1 MELKAHVWFPTLIW
15 QMSLQESE
23 KPALSEMKDFILDYK
38 YSFGYI
44 AAIVVANIGFTY
56 LPMIALPGGEMLAP
70 MSFLVGFIFVLRD
83 FSQREIGHRVLAAM
97 AVGGLLSYFMADPF
111 VAYASVVAFI
121 ISELVDWAVYTFTKR
136 PLKQRILFS
145 SAVGTPIDSAVFMLL
160 LGFFSWYGLIAM
172 VVSKMVGAVIVWYL
186 MADDNEV
193 FI

>member
-1 MELKAHVWFPTLIW
+1 
-15 QMSLQESE
+15 
-23 KPALSEMKDFILDYK
+23 MKDFILNYK
-38 YSFGYI
+38 YSLGYI
-44 AAIVVANIGFTY
+44 AAIVIANIGFTY

-83 FSQREIGHRVLAAM
+83 FSQREIGHRV
-97 AVGGLLSYFMADPF
+97 
-111 VAYASVVAFI
+111 VAFI
-121 ISELVDWAVYTFTKR
+121 ISELVDWAVYTFTNK

-160 LGFFSWYGLIAM
+160 LGFFSWYGLAIMFA
-172 VVSKMVGAVIVWYL
+172 SKMVGAVIVWYL